1 MGFYRGDI
9 AQKLVSSV
17 QANGGVWS
25 LQDLIQY
32 QIVERD
38 PVRFRFASAD
48 FVTASLPSS
57 GGVVLASIFN
67 MLDALNYQQADDTQK
82 IHLLVE
88 AMRRAY
94 RDRAA
99 YLGDVDYIDIPLQK
113 LASKAYAMAQVQGI
127 LPDKASRSADIGK
140 VGEETGGNDT
150 THFSIIDQH
159 GNMVAATLSVNYPR
173 PDAAPRGG
181 ADRDAGGSS
190 PGGSTSGGHRAPRRQ
205 AWQHPHRSRR

>member
-1 MGFYRGDI
+1 MSRPVSFGYKMAWLAVRSDSLEDVSEGLAIEGADGFYRGDI

-32 QIVERD
+32 QVVERD

-67 MLDALNYQQADDTQK
+67 MLDALNYQQAEETRK
-82 IHLLVE
+82 RHILVE

-94 RDRAA
+94 RDRAV
-99 YLGDVDYIDIPLQK
+99 YLGDLDYIDIPLPK
-113 LASKAYAMAQVQGI
+113 VTSPASAV
-127 LPDKASRSADIGK
+127 
-140 VGEETGGNDT
+140 
-150 THFSIIDQH
+150 
-159 GNMVAATLSVNYPR
+159 
-173 PDAAPRGG
+173 
-181 ADRDAGGSS
+181 
-190 PGGSTSGGHRAPRRQ
+190 
-205 AWQHPHRSRR
+205 